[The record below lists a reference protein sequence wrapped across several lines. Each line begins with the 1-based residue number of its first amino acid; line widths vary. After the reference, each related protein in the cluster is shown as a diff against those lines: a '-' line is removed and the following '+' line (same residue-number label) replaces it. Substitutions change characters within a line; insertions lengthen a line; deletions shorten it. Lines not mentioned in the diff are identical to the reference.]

1 MSKRHDAIFNDVLKD
16 LSAPAA
22 PDRGGARFLKRQ
34 NALSGTGEREE
45 KVLRWV
51 DPASCVMWARHNRA
65 YELLSEEN
73 CRDLIDS
80 IRAQGQQEFPAIVR
94 RLPAGQGAEYEVI
107 CGARRHFAIS
117 WLRANNYPQFRYLI
131 EVRDLTDE
139 EAFRLADIE
148 NRDRADLSDYERAR
162 DYLSALDLYYGGK
175 QKSMAARLEVSE
187 AWLSRYLY
195 LARLPSIIVEAWP
208 QITEIKELHQRLK
221 TTTVYVTHD
230 QIEAMTMADKIV
242 VMHDGI
248 VEQMGSPLE
257 LYDRPANQFVAGFIG
272 SPAMNFLKG
281 NVKVNGA
288 AYFEGP
294 NGVKLPLKSAPAN
307 SDGKPAVY
315 GVRPEHFTIADDGAE
330 AEIVVV
336 EPTGS
341 ETQVFAKLGGEQVV
355 AVFRERHLFNP
366 GDKVRLKPD
375 PALVHLFDD
384 GTGKRLNS

>member
-34 NALSGTGEREE
+34 NALSDTGEREE

-208 QITEIKELHQRLK
+208 QITEIKELHARSVRPLLNDAEDKVLAEAKAIAAEQDRARKGQGGYVPVPKVLARLK
-221 TTTVYVTHD
+221 
-230 QIEAMTMADKIV
+230 A
-242 VMHDGI
+242 
-248 VEQMGSPLE
+248 
-257 LYDRPANQFVAGFIG
+257 
-272 SPAMNFLKG
+272 
-281 NVKVNGA
+281 A
-288 AYFEGP
+288 AYGTEMAAGASQASEGVSVSRR
-294 NGVKLPLKSAPAN
+294 G
-307 SDGKPAVY
+307 GKIRLEFPQEMSREELGQAL
-315 GVRPEHFTIADDGAE
+315 DDFLRSYTPRQL
-330 AEIVVV
+330 
-336 EPTGS
+336 PTG
-341 ETQVFAKLGGEQVV
+341 
-355 AVFRERHLFNP
+355 N
-366 GDKVRLKPD
+366 
-375 PALVHLFDD
+375 
-384 GTGKRLNS
+384 

>member
-34 NALSGTGEREE
+34 NALSDTGEREE

-195 LARLPSIIVEAWP
+195 LARLPPVIVEAWP
-208 QITEIKELHQRLK
+208 QITEIKELHARSVRPLLNDAEDKVLAEAKAIAAEQDRARKGQGGYVPVPKVLARLK
-221 TTTVYVTHD
+221 
-230 QIEAMTMADKIV
+230 A
-242 VMHDGI
+242 
-248 VEQMGSPLE
+248 
-257 LYDRPANQFVAGFIG
+257 
-272 SPAMNFLKG
+272 
-281 NVKVNGA
+281 A
-288 AYFEGP
+288 AYGTEMAAGASQASEGVSVSRR
-294 NGVKLPLKSAPAN
+294 G
-307 SDGKPAVY
+307 GKIRLEFPQEMSREELGQALDDFLRSY
-315 GVRPEHFTIADDGAE
+315 RPRQL
-330 AEIVVV
+330 
-336 EPTGS
+336 PTG
-341 ETQVFAKLGGEQVV
+341 
-355 AVFRERHLFNP
+355 N
-366 GDKVRLKPD
+366 
-375 PALVHLFDD
+375 
-384 GTGKRLNS
+384 

>member
-34 NALSGTGEREE
+34 NALSDTGEREE

-208 QITEIKELHQRLK
+208 QITEIKELHARSVRPLLNDAEDKVLAEAKAIAAEQDRARKGQGGYVPVPKVLARLK
-221 TTTVYVTHD
+221 
-230 QIEAMTMADKIV
+230 A
-242 VMHDGI
+242 
-248 VEQMGSPLE
+248 
-257 LYDRPANQFVAGFIG
+257 
-272 SPAMNFLKG
+272 
-281 NVKVNGA
+281 A
-288 AYFEGP
+288 AYGTEMAAGPSQASEGVSVSRR
-294 NGVKLPLKSAPAN
+294 G
-307 SDGKPAVY
+307 GKIRLEFPQEMSREELGQALDDFLHSY
-315 GVRPEHFTIADDGAE
+315 RP
-330 AEIVVV
+330 
-336 EPTGS
+336 
-341 ETQVFAKLGGEQVV
+341 
-355 AVFRERHLFNP
+355 R
-366 GDKVRLKPD
+366 
-375 PALVHLFDD
+375 
-384 GTGKRLNS
+384 

>member
-34 NALSGTGEREE
+34 NALSDTGEREE

-94 RLPAGQGAEYEVI
+94 RLPTGQGAEYEVI

-195 LARLPSIIVEAWP
+195 LARLPAVIVEAWP
-208 QITEIKELHQRLK
+208 QITEIKELHARSVRPLLNDAEDKVLAEAKAIAAEQDRARKGQGGYVPVPKVLARLK
-221 TTTVYVTHD
+221 
-230 QIEAMTMADKIV
+230 A
-242 VMHDGI
+242 
-248 VEQMGSPLE
+248 
-257 LYDRPANQFVAGFIG
+257 
-272 SPAMNFLKG
+272 
-281 NVKVNGA
+281 A
-288 AYFEGP
+288 AYGTEMAAGPSQASEGVSVSRR
-294 NGVKLPLKSAPAN
+294 G
-307 SDGKPAVY
+307 GKIRLEFPQEMSREELEQALDDFLRSY
-315 GVRPEHFTIADDGAE
+315 RP
-330 AEIVVV
+330 
-336 EPTGS
+336 
-341 ETQVFAKLGGEQVV
+341 
-355 AVFRERHLFNP
+355 R
-366 GDKVRLKPD
+366 
-375 PALVHLFDD
+375 
-384 GTGKRLNS
+384 

>member
-34 NALSGTGEREE
+34 NALSDTGEREE

-51 DPASCVMWARHNRA
+51 DPASCIMWARHNRA

-195 LARLPSIIVEAWP
+195 LARLPLVIVEAWP
-208 QITEIKELHQRLK
+208 QITEIKELHARSVRPLLNDAEDKVLAEAKAIAAEQDRARKGQGGYVPVPKVLARLK
-221 TTTVYVTHD
+221 
-230 QIEAMTMADKIV
+230 A
-242 VMHDGI
+242 
-248 VEQMGSPLE
+248 
-257 LYDRPANQFVAGFIG
+257 
-272 SPAMNFLKG
+272 
-281 NVKVNGA
+281 A
-288 AYFEGP
+288 AYGTEMAAGASQASEGVSVSRR
-294 NGVKLPLKSAPAN
+294 G
-307 SDGKPAVY
+307 GKIRLEFPQEMSREELGQALDDFLRSY
-315 GVRPEHFTIADDGAE
+315 RP
-330 AEIVVV
+330 
-336 EPTGS
+336 
-341 ETQVFAKLGGEQVV
+341 
-355 AVFRERHLFNP
+355 R
-366 GDKVRLKPD
+366 
-375 PALVHLFDD
+375 
-384 GTGKRLNS
+384 

>member
-34 NALSGTGEREE
+34 NALSDTGEREE

-195 LARLPSIIVEAWP
+195 LARLPLVIVEAWP
-208 QITEIKELHQRLK
+208 QITEIKELHARSVRPLLNDAEDKVLAEAKAIAAEQDRARKGQGGYVPVPKVLARLK
-221 TTTVYVTHD
+221 
-230 QIEAMTMADKIV
+230 A
-242 VMHDGI
+242 
-248 VEQMGSPLE
+248 
-257 LYDRPANQFVAGFIG
+257 
-272 SPAMNFLKG
+272 
-281 NVKVNGA
+281 A
-288 AYFEGP
+288 AYGTEMAAGASQASEGVSVSRR
-294 NGVKLPLKSAPAN
+294 G
-307 SDGKPAVY
+307 GKIRLEFPQEMSREELGQALDDFLRSY
-315 GVRPEHFTIADDGAE
+315 RP
-330 AEIVVV
+330 
-336 EPTGS
+336 
-341 ETQVFAKLGGEQVV
+341 
-355 AVFRERHLFNP
+355 R
-366 GDKVRLKPD
+366 
-375 PALVHLFDD
+375 
-384 GTGKRLNS
+384 

>member
-34 NALSGTGEREE
+34 NALSDTGEREE

-51 DPASCVMWARHNRA
+51 DPASCVMWARHNRV

-208 QITEIKELHQRLK
+208 QITEIKELHARSVRPLLNDAEDKVLAEAKAVAAEQDRARKGQGGYVPVPKVLARLK
-221 TTTVYVTHD
+221 
-230 QIEAMTMADKIV
+230 A
-242 VMHDGI
+242 
-248 VEQMGSPLE
+248 
-257 LYDRPANQFVAGFIG
+257 
-272 SPAMNFLKG
+272 
-281 NVKVNGA
+281 A
-288 AYFEGP
+288 AYGTEMAAGASQASEGVSVSRR
-294 NGVKLPLKSAPAN
+294 G
-307 SDGKPAVY
+307 GKIRLEFPQEMSREELGQALDDFLRSY
-315 GVRPEHFTIADDGAE
+315 RP
-330 AEIVVV
+330 
-336 EPTGS
+336 
-341 ETQVFAKLGGEQVV
+341 
-355 AVFRERHLFNP
+355 R
-366 GDKVRLKPD
+366 
-375 PALVHLFDD
+375 
-384 GTGKRLNS
+384 

>member
-208 QITEIKELHQRLK
+208 QITEIKELHARSVRPLLNDAEDKVLAEAKAIAAEQDRARKGQGGYVPVPKVLARLK
-221 TTTVYVTHD
+221 
-230 QIEAMTMADKIV
+230 A
-242 VMHDGI
+242 
-248 VEQMGSPLE
+248 
-257 LYDRPANQFVAGFIG
+257 
-272 SPAMNFLKG
+272 
-281 NVKVNGA
+281 A
-288 AYFEGP
+288 AYGTEMAAGASQASEGVSVSRR
-294 NGVKLPLKSAPAN
+294 G
-307 SDGKPAVY
+307 GKIRLEFPQEMSREELGQALDDFLRSY
-315 GVRPEHFTIADDGAE
+315 RPRQL
-330 AEIVVV
+330 
-336 EPTGS
+336 PTG
-341 ETQVFAKLGGEQVV
+341 
-355 AVFRERHLFNP
+355 N
-366 GDKVRLKPD
+366 
-375 PALVHLFDD
+375 
-384 GTGKRLNS
+384 

>member
-34 NALSGTGEREE
+34 NALSDTGEREE

-208 QITEIKELHQRLK
+208 QITEIKELHARSVRPLLNDAEDKVLAEAKAVAAEQDRARKGQGGYVPVPKVLARLK
-221 TTTVYVTHD
+221 
-230 QIEAMTMADKIV
+230 A
-242 VMHDGI
+242 
-248 VEQMGSPLE
+248 
-257 LYDRPANQFVAGFIG
+257 
-272 SPAMNFLKG
+272 
-281 NVKVNGA
+281 A
-288 AYFEGP
+288 AYGTEMAAGASQASEGVSVSRR
-294 NGVKLPLKSAPAN
+294 G
-307 SDGKPAVY
+307 GKIRLEFPQEMSREELGQALDDFLRSY
-315 GVRPEHFTIADDGAE
+315 RPRQL
-330 AEIVVV
+330 
-336 EPTGS
+336 PTG
-341 ETQVFAKLGGEQVV
+341 
-355 AVFRERHLFNP
+355 N
-366 GDKVRLKPD
+366 
-375 PALVHLFDD
+375 
-384 GTGKRLNS
+384 

>member
-34 NALSGTGEREE
+34 NALSDTGEREE

-195 LARLPSIIVEAWP
+195 LARLPPVIVEAWP
-208 QITEIKELHQRLK
+208 QITEIKELHARNVRPLLNDAEDKVLAEAKAIAAEQDRARKGQGGYVPVPKVLARLK
-221 TTTVYVTHD
+221 
-230 QIEAMTMADKIV
+230 A
-242 VMHDGI
+242 
-248 VEQMGSPLE
+248 
-257 LYDRPANQFVAGFIG
+257 
-272 SPAMNFLKG
+272 
-281 NVKVNGA
+281 A
-288 AYFEGP
+288 AYGTEMAAGASQASEGVSVSRR
-294 NGVKLPLKSAPAN
+294 G
-307 SDGKPAVY
+307 GKIRLEFPQEMSREELGQALDEFLRSY
-315 GVRPEHFTIADDGAE
+315 RP
-330 AEIVVV
+330 
-336 EPTGS
+336 
-341 ETQVFAKLGGEQVV
+341 
-355 AVFRERHLFNP
+355 R
-366 GDKVRLKPD
+366 
-375 PALVHLFDD
+375 
-384 GTGKRLNS
+384 

>member
-34 NALSGTGEREE
+34 NALSDTGEREE

-195 LARLPSIIVEAWP
+195 LARLPPVIVEAWP
-208 QITEIKELHQRLK
+208 QITEIKELHARSVRPLLNDAEDKVLAEAKAVAAEQDRARKGQGGYVPVPKVLARLK
-221 TTTVYVTHD
+221 
-230 QIEAMTMADKIV
+230 A
-242 VMHDGI
+242 
-248 VEQMGSPLE
+248 
-257 LYDRPANQFVAGFIG
+257 
-272 SPAMNFLKG
+272 
-281 NVKVNGA
+281 A
-288 AYFEGP
+288 AYGTEMAAGPSQASEGVSVSRR
-294 NGVKLPLKSAPAN
+294 G
-307 SDGKPAVY
+307 GKIRLEFPQEMSREELGQALDDFLRSY
-315 GVRPEHFTIADDGAE
+315 RPRQL
-330 AEIVVV
+330 
-336 EPTGS
+336 PTG
-341 ETQVFAKLGGEQVV
+341 
-355 AVFRERHLFNP
+355 N
-366 GDKVRLKPD
+366 
-375 PALVHLFDD
+375 
-384 GTGKRLNS
+384 